1 MHRAALAV
9 LLVALAGPALAGREH
24 LDLSEA
30 VRRGEILSLPEIKAR
45 IGTDI
50 ADRIVEIE
58 VERKAGQIIYE
69 IYYIDSEGRRR
80 EVEIDA
86 KTGDALRNEPDD

>member
-1 MHRAALAV
+1 MRRAALAI
-9 LLVALAGPALAGREH
+9 LLVVLADPALAGRDH

-45 IGTDI
+45 IGADI

-86 KTGDALRNEPDD
+86 KTGEPLRNGPDD